1 MAQNNIAVIGLSVMG
16 SNLALNIADNG
27 YKVAV
32 YNRTTSVTEDM
43 LKNYPHNNIEGKSTL
58 KELVNSLVKPRKF
71 IIMVKA
77 GAAVDAVIEQ
87 LLEYIEDGDIIIDGG
102 NSFFKDTQRRYDYL
116 LEKNIHFFGV
126 GISGGEEGAR
136 RGPAIM
142 PGGNEE
148 AYKEIQPILEDIS
161 AKVNNIPCCSYT
173 STGGAG
179 HYVKMVHNGIEYGDM
194 QLISESYTLLKY
206 LGGFSN
212 EELQRIF
219 ATWNEEKLESYLV
232 EITANIFKVKDTDSD
247 DYLVDKILD
256 KSGQKGTGKWTTEQ
270 AVDLGIDISIIS
282 NSLNARYMSSL
293 KDERVRAEKE
303 YGKKSYTLVEDRE
316 NLVKVV
322 KESLFTAKLISYA
335 QGFKLLKAAEK
346 EYNWNFDYSQI
357 AKIFRG
363 GCIIQARL
371 LQNIIEAYTNNPK
384 LENLIFDPFFKETIS
399 KNQKYLRELIILAV
413 SNGLPVPSFSGALNY
428 LDVYTTA
435 NSGANLIQAQR
446 DYFGAHTFE
455 RIDKEGSFHY
465 DWVGNNE
472 K

>member
-1 MAQNNIAVIGLSVMG
+1 MPKNNIAVIGLSVMG

-32 YNRTTSVTEDM
+32 YNRTTSVMEEM
-43 LKNYPHNNIEGKSTL
+43 IEKFPHENVEGKKTL
-58 KELVNSLVKPRKF
+58 EELVNSLIKPRKF

-77 GAAVDAVIEQ
+77 GNAVDAVIEQ
-87 LLEYIEDGDIIIDGG
+87 LLQYVEDGDIIIDGG

-116 LEKNIHFFGV
+116 KEKNIHFFGV

-136 RGPAIM
+136 RGPAMM

-194 QLISESYTLLKY
+194 QLISEAYTILKH
-206 LGGFSN
+206 LGGFN
-212 EELQRIF
+212 NDELQKIF
-219 ATWNEEKLESYLV
+219 EKWNSEELESYLI
-232 EITANIFKVKDTDSD
+232 EITANIFKVKDVDGD
-247 DYLVDKILD
+247 GYLVDKILD

-270 AVDLGIDISIIS
+270 AVDLGIDISVIS
-282 NSLNARYMSSL
+282 SSLNARYMSSF
-293 KDERVRAEKE
+293 KDERINAEKVFGRKPFE
-303 YGKKSYTLVEDRE
+303 IVNDRE
-316 NLVKVV
+316 NLVKIV
-322 KESLFTAKLISYA
+322 KESLFVAKIISYA
-335 QGFKLLKAAEK
+335 QGFKLLQAAEK
-346 EYNWNFDYSQI
+346 EYGWTFDYANI

-363 GCIIQARL
+363 GCIIQAKL
-371 LQNIIEAYTNNPK
+371 LQNIIEAYTKNPK
-384 LENLIFDPFFKETIS
+384 LENLILDSFFKETII
-399 KNQKYLRELIILAV
+399 KNQTSLREVVILAIKN
-413 SNGLPVPSFSGALNY
+413 SLPVTSLSNALTY
-428 LDVYTTA
+428 LDIYTTA

-455 RIDKEGSFHY
+455 RVDKEGSFHY
-465 DWVGNNE
+465 DWVGNND